1 MRQKAPPVTAP
12 DDATKPINGG
22 LAGAEPRGKK
32 AGEITLHQLRIFWAV
47 ARSATLTKAAKQFG
61 MAQPSL
67 SQQLGK
73 LEANIGTLLFHR
85 RSNVMVLTEAGHY
98 LLPRA
103 ESMLRK
109 MRELEDGL
117 TQFSEGQ
124 RQTMRLAGIS
134 SVLRVLLPDAVAAM
148 QAQFPEIEFDLQD
161 SAPADILELLYG
173 RRVTIGLLAAN
184 SVAQAG
190 VGFSQ
195 TPLMDDPYVLAVPE
209 SLNLDGVSDAQTDLN
224 AAQRSLLNQ
233 SIQFMFGSQH
243 SNRVAEW
250 FDRML
255 PQHRVVAQCRSFDTA
270 IGLVQAGA
278 GVCLMP
284 ALATVAGNAAIAGVR
299 AYLVKAPPRRI
310 VALVPSQYRHT
321 EPHASLLQHLQAR
334 GSSYLAPGL
343 LPTPPFLVSETA
355 EDF

>member
-1 MRQKAPPVTAP
+1 VTAP
-12 DDATKPINGG
+12 QEPTDPGKTI
-22 LAGAEPRGKK
+22 LAAAEPLGRKS
-32 AGEITLHQLRIFWAV
+32 GEITLHQLRIFWAV
-47 ARSATLTKAAKQFG
+47 ARSETLTKAAKQFG

-85 RSNVMVLTEAGHY
+85 RSNEMVLTEAGQF

-117 TQFSEGQ
+117 SQFSEGQ
-124 RQTMRLAGIS
+124 RQTIRLAGIS
-134 SVLRVLLPDAVAAM
+134 SVLRVILPDAVAAM
-148 QAQFPEIEFDLQD
+148 QASFPEIEFDLQD

-209 SLNLDGVSDAQTDLN
+209 SLDLEGVGDTQSDLD
-224 AAQRSLLNQ
+224 QRQQALLNQ

-243 SNRVAEW
+243 SNRVADW

-255 PQHRVVAQCRSFDTA
+255 PRHRVVAQCRSFDTA

-284 ALATVAGNAAIAGVR
+284 ALATMSGQGPMAGVNL
-299 AYLVKAPPRRI
+299 YLVKAPPRRI
-310 VALVPSQYRHT
+310 VALVPSQYRHS
-321 EPHASLLQHLQAR
+321 EPHASLLHHLQAR
-334 GSSYLAPGL
+334 GSSYVAPGL
-343 LPTPPFLVSETA
+343 LPTPPFLASETA